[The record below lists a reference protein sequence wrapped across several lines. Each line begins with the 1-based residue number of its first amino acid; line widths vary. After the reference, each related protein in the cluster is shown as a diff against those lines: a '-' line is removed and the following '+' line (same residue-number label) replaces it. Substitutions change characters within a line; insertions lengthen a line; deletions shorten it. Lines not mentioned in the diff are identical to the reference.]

1 MPMIRPTSQ
10 VLRSLAVALTLGA
23 VMTGCPRKTE
33 GGLLLKVVVEAP
45 VRANCLQVT
54 ITDNG
59 RVRSRSTTP
68 RLAGQNE
75 YFVGIARSDFPA
87 RLTFQ
92 ASAFE
97 GRSCTD
103 ESEWKLSSR
112 SVEKTQSFP
121 DTGVDQFELTI
132 GQPDATL
139 DGDRDTYVDTGK
151 GGTDCNDMDAMV
163 NPGAMQVCSSS
174 VDTNCNDKLFCNDA
188 TCANTAACLQPA
200 TGLAFET
207 SLPTLVAFD
216 CSGAVAVQ
224 SVANGMPAAVTSDTT
239 LTLVPTGTASPGV
252 ELFSDSSCTTAL
264 VGSTLPLPFGTTR
277 ATFSFRAPTA
287 GALTLTASAPNL
299 GSTTLN
305 TAITDRPVASLS
317 LTPTALSSRAGACS
331 SAVQVTA
338 LDDRGMPT
346 NVGTAGLMLG
356 VGYLPAGTNTVE
368 VFLDAACTPPT
379 MGAPPFVPFISAGT
393 SSTRFFVKGSRA
405 TPSGAPITVQVSSP
419 TVNNGTAATLALTVT
434 PGDAQRLEFTAS
446 VLGLRNAVCSTAM
459 AEVELR
465 DANGNVATA
474 GPSGVTVTLSY
485 TPPGSGGTLEFFS
498 AAGCTGTATM
508 AVTIPANASR
518 VGVYLRANAPGT
530 YGVTASTTGLA
541 MPTTQLQVDVATMDP
556 TALVFPSPAARV
568 SVGAGS
574 CSAGIRLQTRETN
587 STSSPVSPVPA
598 NVVVTLSASI
608 ASAAEFFSDSNC
620 LMPLTNM
627 NQLTLNAGS
636 SEATFYFRGRNA
648 RDFTLSA
655 SAATLSTTAPP
666 QNARITPAPTSKL
679 VFQPPTTVSAL
690 ANDCNASFGL
700 VAFDTFDNPT
710 YANGPITP
718 LATPSVALPA
728 GVAFSTTSAC
738 TTPATTVPMADGGVT
753 FFAKAQRAQQ
763 YVISATGI
771 SSSTT
776 MSATFTVDAGPPSA
790 LRVLTNPPNTVSAG
804 PAGCAP
810 VQIERLDGFGN
821 PSPGAAQ
828 AFTVVAT
835 TSTIASVHEDLASCT
850 NGVMPTAFEFLAG
863 ETRATFY
870 VRGRRPG
877 ATTFTATSASAMAT
891 TMSMT
896 VQANVATRLRFATG
910 TPATTS
916 SVGACAQATVERVDV
931 EGNLTILPTNLMAT
945 VTASGPG
952 SMGGMLLAAGG
963 ACGSTAQTS
972 VGLSFGMANL
982 RTFSYEPRATGLL
995 SFDVTGTGLTTAS
1008 GSTTVGAGAVARV
1021 RFVAQPTG
1029 AQSWGGCAV
1038 FELEALDLGNNRV
1051 TTATSVTLS
1060 SSAMGAFHGSPD
1072 CMGATTTSV
1081 MVPANGTVT
1090 FSYRPQPVALGMTT
1104 VTATPATGMAATSTF
1119 NVVAGAEAR
1128 LERTAFPAM
1137 MTTADTC
1144 VEFTLTRVDGG
1155 GNAAVGALRTV
1166 AITASGAASMAPNEA
1181 QLFTLAGCMGT
1192 AGATTVNVN
1201 IMPAASTATFSVLVR
1216 KAGALTIAA
1225 ASMPLIA
1232 PMDTTTT
1239 VTAGP
1244 LAALAFATTPP
1255 ATLTTNLCSP
1265 IITVT
1270 GTDQYGNPAAIGTQ
1284 TLTMAGATFS
1294 SMPGCAI
1301 ANTITELLAGTATT
1315 ASFYLSNSTVAAAV
1329 QLTVGTTPSVSQS
1342 WNIIASTVSAL
1353 RWKPGTAPPAM
1364 LTRFTCSGAF
1374 RVETTDGIAPVQTPT
1389 ARVLSFAPLAS
1400 TGFRFFTD
1408 SSCMTEVTAGF
1419 QVDANQS
1426 ESADLFAYA
1435 VSTGTF
1441 NAVATDT
1448 SGMPLTA
1455 TPPAAVVVSGGTAA
1469 LTVTPGTTD
1478 LLFKTCTPL
1487 TIRRTVSAA
1496 DFTRFTTTVNVTVG
1510 GAPPAGSYTLHTMN
1524 DCSDVGAATLP
1535 GLTISPGSAFT
1546 TVYLKGRSADPTGS
1560 NATDSGATLR
1570 TMTVIATDPGSVFST
1585 GTSAAISIHPAVRRG
1600 TCTIENNETSSMT
1613 SANTCAIVPALAAGT
1628 REKSLYTFQAVAAN
1642 GPNTAD
1648 SASVVCTIDGAG
1660 TALVCQRS
1668 GTSQQVNISFQ
1679 VVTLAT
1685 ELQVNHY
1692 SGNAAAVMGDV
1703 TVDITSAGL
1712 AATTGAFLLF
1722 GYQTNGGTYS
1732 FDDNATAE
1740 FTSTT
1745 AATLKVPTT
1754 SWPSTA
1760 VYYSLQVVQLA
1771 GVTVDR
1777 GVGTSLTPAVTA
1789 PPASTGQVL
1798 LHTQRV
1804 SNPGTAPA
1812 NELAICKYRLR
1823 GELTSDILLT
1833 FSRGAGA
1840 MGDCV
1845 NVGFD
1850 GISWERLSIP
1860 NTLAAVQTFP
1870 GVTITANTANS
1881 ATQNIGASA
1890 SLGFDR
1896 VWSFLGGQGPGGQCG
1911 GETNFST
1918 DDVLGYTQARIVYS
1932 AGGGFNRIGLTRG
1945 AQGGGNNSTF
1955 GLFVLTF
1962 VQ

>member
-10 VLRSLAVALTLGA
+10 VLRSLAVTLALGA
-23 VMTGCPRKTE
+23 ALTGCPRKTE

-45 VRANCLQVT
+45 VRADCLQVT

-68 RLAGQNE
+68 RLPGQND
-75 YFVGIARSDFPA
+75 YFVGVARSDFPA
-87 RLTFQ
+87 SLTFQ
-92 ASAFE
+92 ASAFQ
-97 GRSCTD
+97 GRCAD
-103 ESEWKLSSR
+103 ETEWKLSSR
-112 SVEKTQSFP
+112 SVEKTQAFP
-121 DTGVDQFELTI
+121 ATGVDQFELTI

-151 GGTDCNDMDAMV
+151 GGTDCNDTDAMV

-174 VDTNCNDKLFCNDA
+174 VDTNCNNKLFCNDA

-200 TGLAFET
+200 TGVAFET

-216 CSGAVAVQ
+216 CSGAVSVQ

-239 LTLVPTGTASPGV
+239 LTLVPTGTAAPGV
-252 ELFSDSSCTTAL
+252 ELFSDTTCTTAL
-264 VGSTLPLPFGTTR
+264 VGSTVPLPFGSTR

-299 GSTTLN
+299 GSTALN
-305 TAITDRPVASLS
+305 TAITDRPVATLS

-346 NVGTAGLMLG
+346 NVGSAGLTLS

-368 VFLDAACTPPT
+368 VFTDAACTPT
-379 MGAPPFVPFISAGT
+379 MGMPFVPFISAGT
-393 SSTRFFVKGSRA
+393 SSTQFFMKGSRA
-405 TPSGAPITVQVSSP
+405 TPAGAPIQVQLGAP
-419 TVNNGTAATLALTVT
+419 TVNNGMPATLALTVT

-446 VLGLRNAVCSTAM
+446 VLGLRNAICSTVM

-465 DANGNVATA
+465 DANGNVTTA
-474 GPSGVTVTLSY
+474 GPSGVMVALSY

-498 AAGCTGTATM
+498 AAGCSGMATT

-530 YGVTASTTGLA
+530 YGVTATASGLA
-541 MPTTQLQVDVATMDP
+541 MPTTQLQVDVATMEP

-574 CSAGIRLQTRETN
+574 CSAGIRLQTREMN

-598 NVVVTLSASI
+598 NVVVTLSPSI
-608 ASAAEFFSDSNC
+608 AAAATFFSDSNC
-620 LMPLTNM
+620 LMALANG

-636 SEATFYFRGRNA
+636 SEATFYFRGTLA

-655 SAATLSTTAPP
+655 SAATLSTTTPP
-666 QNARITPAPTSKL
+666 QNVRITPAPTSKL

-690 ANDCNASFGL
+690 ADGCSGGL
-700 VAFDTFDNPT
+700 GLLAFDTFDNPT
-710 YANGPITP
+710 YANGTITP
-718 LATPSVALPA
+718 SATPGVPLPA
-728 GVAFSTTSAC
+728 GVAFSTTATC
-738 TTPATTVPMADGGVT
+738 GTLTTTVPMADGGVT

-763 YVISATGI
+763 YTISATGI

-776 MSATFTVDAGPPSA
+776 MSATFTVDAGAPSV
-790 LRVLTNPPNTVSAG
+790 LRVLTQPPAMTSAG
-804 PAGCAP
+804 PAGCAA
-810 VQIERLDGFGN
+810 VQVERLDGFMN

-828 AFTVVAT
+828 AFTVAAT
-835 TSTIASVHEDLASCT
+835 TLNAASVHGDLASCT
-850 NGVMPTAFEFLAG
+850 SGVVGPALGFLAS

-870 VRGRRPG
+870 VRGRSAG
-877 ATTFTATSASAMAT
+877 TTAFTVSSAPAMVTTANMLVLASAAT
-891 TMSMT
+891 
-896 VQANVATRLRFATG
+896 QLRFATG
-910 TPATTS
+910 TPAATS
-916 SVGACAQATVERVDV
+916 AVGACAQATVERLDV
-931 EGNLTILPTNLMAT
+931 EGNLTTLPTNLMVTLTAT
-945 VTASGPG
+945 GPG
-952 SMGGMLLAAGG
+952 SMGGLLLAGG
-963 ACGSTAQTS
+963 GTCGSTAQTS
-972 VGLSFGMANL
+972 VGLSLSTATS

-1008 GSTTVGAGAVARV
+1008 ASTTVGAGAVARV
-1021 RFVAQPTG
+1021 RFVSPPTSAQQFGTCVPLT
-1029 AQSWGGCAV
+1029 
-1038 FELEALDLGNNRV
+1038 LEALDVGNNPV
-1051 TTATSVTLS
+1051 TSATNVMVGASATGSFFTSTDCSTGMTSSVTVPASGQAVFRYRPGALGAVTLTATPMTGLADTAMFSVIAGDEAILTRGNF
-1060 SSAMGAFHGSPD
+1060 M
-1072 CMGATTTSV
+1072 ATTT
-1081 MVPANGTVT
+1081 
-1090 FSYRPQPVALGMTT
+1090 
-1104 VTATPATGMAATSTF
+1104 
-1119 NVVAGAEAR
+1119 AGA
-1128 LERTAFPAM
+1128 
-1137 MTTADTC
+1137 C
-1144 VEFTLTRVDGG
+1144 VDFTVRRVDSGM
-1155 GNAAVGALRTV
+1155 NDAVGALRPVTV
-1166 AITASGAASMAPNEA
+1166 TLSGPASVASNEA
-1181 QLFTLAGCMGT
+1181 QVFTGAGCMGT
-1192 AGATTVNVN
+1192 ALANPASVD
-1201 IMPAASTATFSVLVR
+1201 IPAAMSVATFSVKVR
-1216 KAGALTIAA
+1216 KVGALTLSTTSSPLTPPMDTATSVVAGALAA
-1225 ASMPLIA
+1225 I
-1232 PMDTTTT
+1232 TF
-1239 VTAGP
+1239 V
-1244 LAALAFATTPP
+1244 TTPP
-1255 ATLTTNLCSP
+1255 ASLTANTCSP
-1265 IITVT
+1265 VVTVN
-1270 GTDQYGNPAAIGTQ
+1270 GTDSEGNPAALGTQ
-1284 TLTMAGATFS
+1284 ALTMANGLFS
-1294 SMPGCAI
+1294 SASDCMTPI
-1301 ANTITELLAGTATT
+1301 ASLVAGTATT
-1315 ASFYLSNSTVAAAV
+1315 ASFYLRNSAVAAAV

-1353 RWKPGTAPPAM
+1353 RWKSGAAPPAM

-1389 ARVLSFAPLAS
+1389 ARVLSFAPLAA

-1419 QVDANQS
+1419 QIDANQS
-1426 ESADLFAYA
+1426 ESPDLFAYA
-1435 VSTGTF
+1435 VSTGSF

-1448 SGMPLTA
+1448 SAIPLTA
-1455 TPPAAVVVSGGTAA
+1455 TPPAAVVVSGGVAA

-1487 TIRRTVSAA
+1487 TLRRTVSAA

-1524 DCSDVGAATLP
+1524 DCSDVGAATLS

-1546 TVYLKGRSADPTGS
+1546 TVYLRGRSADPTGS
-1560 NATDSGATLR
+1560 SATDSGGTLR

-1585 GTSAAISIHPAVRRG
+1585 GTSVAISIHPAVRRG
-1600 TCTIENNETSSMT
+1600 TCTIENSETSSMT
-1613 SANTCAIVPALAAGT
+1613 SANTCAIVPALPAGT
-1628 REKSLYTFQAVAAN
+1628 REKSFYTFQAVTSN

-1660 TALVCQRS
+1660 TALVCQRA

-1685 ELQVNHY
+1685 GLQVNHY
-1692 SGNAAAVMGDV
+1692 SGNAAGVMGDV

-1870 GVTITANTANS
+1870 GVTITANTTNS

-1932 AGGGFNRIGLTRG
+1932 TGGGFNRIGLTRG

-1962 VQ
+1962 AQ

>member
-1 MPMIRPTSQ
+1 MPMIRPTTQ
-10 VLRSLAVALTLGA
+10 VLRSLAVTLALGA
-23 VMTGCPRKTE
+23 VMTGCPQKTE
-33 GGLLLKVVVEAP
+33 GGLLLKLVVEAP

-54 ITDNG
+54 VTDNG
-59 RVRSRSTTP
+59 RVRSRSMTP
-68 RLAGQNE
+68 RLPMQNE
-75 YFVGIARSDFPA
+75 YFVGIARSDFPPS
-87 RLTFQ
+87 LSFQ

-97 GRSCTD
+97 GRSCMD
-103 ESEWKLSSR
+103 ESDWKLSSR
-112 SVEKTQSFP
+112 SEEKTQAFP
-121 DTGVDQFELTI
+121 ATGVVQFELTI

-139 DGDRDTYVDTGK
+139 DADRDTYVDTGK

-174 VDTNCNDKLFCNDA
+174 VDTNCNGKLFCNDA

-207 SLPTLVAFD
+207 SLSTLVAFD

-239 LTLVPTGTASPGV
+239 LTLVPTGTAAPGV
-252 ELFSDSSCTTAL
+252 QLFSDSTCTTAL
-264 VGSTLPLPFGTTR
+264 VGSTLPLAFGTTR

-287 GALTLTASAPNL
+287 GALTLTASAPGL

-317 LTPTALSSRAGACS
+317 LTPMAVSARAGACS

-368 VFLDAACTPPT
+368 VFTDAACTPPM

-393 SSTRFFVKGSRA
+393 SSTQFFVKGSRA
-405 TPSGAPITVQVSSP
+405 TPAGAPIQVQLSSP
-419 TVNNGTAATLALTVT
+419 TVNNGTAASLELTVT

-465 DANGNVATA
+465 DANGNVTTA
-474 GPSGVTVTLSY
+474 GPSGVSVMLSY

-498 AAGCTGTATM
+498 AAGCTGTAT
-508 AVTIPANASR
+508 ATVTIPANASR

-530 YGVTASTTGLA
+530 YGVTATGMGLA
-541 MPTTQLQVDVATMDP
+541 MPTSQLQVDVATMDP
-556 TALVFPSPAARV
+556 TALVFPSPTARV

-574 CSAGIRLQTRETN
+574 CSAGVRLQTRETN

-598 NVVVTLSASI
+598 NVVVTLSAST
-608 ASAAEFFSDSNC
+608 AGAAEFFSDANC
-620 LMPLTNM
+620 LMALTN

-636 SEATFYFRGRNA
+636 SEATFHFRGRTA

-655 SAATLSTTAPP
+655 SAATLSTTTPP

-738 TTPATTVPMADGGVT
+738 TSLTATVPMADGGVT
-753 FFAKAQRAQQ
+753 FFARAQRAQQ
-763 YVISATGI
+763 YTISATGI

-804 PAGCAP
+804 PASCAP

-821 PSPGAAQ
+821 PSPGGAQ
-828 AFTVVAT
+828 AFTVVASA
-835 TSTIASVHEDLASCT
+835 STIASVHEDLASCT

-877 ATTFTATSASAMAT
+877 ATTFTAASASAMAT

-896 VQANVATRLRFATG
+896 VQANVATQLRFATG

-916 SVGACAQATVERVDV
+916 SVGACAQATVERLDV

-945 VTASGPG
+945 VTGSGPG
-952 SMGGMLLAAGG
+952 SMGGLLLAAGG
-963 ACGSTAQTS
+963 ACGSTMQSS
-972 VGLSFGMANL
+972 VGLSFGTANF

-1021 RFVAQPTG
+1021 RFVAQPTA
-1029 AQSWGGCAV
+1029 AQQWGGCAQ

-1051 TTATSVTLS
+1051 TTATAVTLL
-1060 SSAMGAFHGSPD
+1060 SSAMGAFYGSTD
-1072 CMGATTTSV
+1072 CTGATSTSV
-1081 MVPANGTVT
+1081 MVPANATVT

-1119 NVVAGAEAR
+1119 NVAAGAEAR
-1128 LERTAFPAM
+1128 LERSGFPAM

-1144 VEFTLTRVDGG
+1144 LDFTVRRVDGG

-1166 AITASGAASMAPNEA
+1166 AIAASGAASMAPNEA
-1181 QLFTLAGCMGT
+1181 QLFTVAGCMGT
-1192 AGATTVNVN
+1192 AGATTVNVD
-1201 IMPAASTATFSVLVR
+1201 IMPGASTATFSVRVR

-1284 TLTMAGATFS
+1284 TLTMASATFS
-1294 SMPGCAI
+1294 SMPGCAM
-1301 ANTITELLAGTATT
+1301 ADTITELVAGTATT
-1315 ASFYLSNSTVAAAV
+1315 ASFHLRNSTAGPAV
-1329 QLTVGTTPSVSQS
+1329 LTVGTTVVTPPQNWVINPPPVTSLRFKAQVPTNLARFACSGPYRLESTDGSVAVNSGVPRTITFSGSGLQYFS
-1342 WNIIASTVSAL
+1342 DPACATPTTTTSLGAASSETADFYVVALGTTSATL
-1353 RWKPGTAPPAM
+1353 TADALPALTQATAPVTITGTAGA
-1364 LTRFTCSGAF
+1364 LTLVAAQSSTHLEYRGCVSMTVHRQVGTNTAVAGFATQLNLTKSG
-1374 RVETTDGIAPVQTPT
+1374 
-1389 ARVLSFAPLAS
+1389 
-1400 TGFRFFTD
+1400 
-1408 SSCMTEVTAGF
+1408 TAGASATSYHLSSTCA
-1419 QVDANQS
+1419 DAAVTTATIEPS
-1426 ESADLFAYA
+1426 ESFVTLYVAGHSAA
-1435 VSTGTF
+1435 PTGPNT
-1441 NAVATDT
+1441 AATAT
-1448 SGMPLTA
+1448 LTA
-1455 TPPAAVVVSGGTAA
+1455 TDAFAGGF
-1469 LTVTPGTTD
+1469 G
-1478 LLFKTCTPL
+1478 
-1487 TIRRTVSAA
+1487 A
-1496 DFTRFTTTVNVTVG
+1496 DNEVF
-1510 GAPPAGSYTLHTMN
+1510 
-1524 DCSDVGAATLP
+1524 
-1535 GLTISPGSAFT
+1535 
-1546 TVYLKGRSADPTGS
+1546 TVY
-1560 NATDSGATLR
+1560 
-1570 TMTVIATDPGSVFST
+1570 
-1585 GTSAAISIHPAVRRG
+1585 PAVRRG
-1600 TCTIENNETSSMT
+1600 SCTIANSESSSNVGSST
-1613 SANTCAIVPALAAGT
+1613 PCAIALALPPTAGV
-1628 REKSLYTFQAVAAN
+1628 RNRSFFTFQATMAAGGNSGDDLAVRCSLNAGATGMDCARDGNNTVVNIEWQLLSFGTGVTVEHIVDEALTATPQTRTVALTTPA
-1642 GPNTAD
+1642 PR
-1648 SASVVCTIDGAG
+1648 AG
-1660 TALVCQRS
+1660 TFFLASYSTDSGGNLDFDDFPAMALVGPS
-1668 GTSQQVNISFQ
+1668 GMPFTGLEVRNSFDFSPAFLLNIQ
-1679 VVTLAT
+1679 VVTWTNLAVESGTESNSAGATWAGNPLTSPVGTHALLAT
-1685 ELQVNHY
+1685 NR
-1692 SGNAAAVMGDV
+1692 
-1703 TVDITSAGL
+1703 I
-1712 AATTGAFLLF
+1712 ATG
-1722 GYQTNGGTYS
+1722 
-1732 FDDNATAE
+1732 
-1740 FTSTT
+1740 STT
-1745 AATLKVPTT
+1745 N
-1754 SWPSTA
+1754 A
-1760 VYYSLQVVQLA
+1760 VC
-1771 GVTVDR
+1771 R
-1777 GVGTSLTPAVTA
+1777 
-1789 PPASTGQVL
+1789 
-1798 LHTQRV
+1798 H
-1804 SNPGTAPA
+1804 
-1812 NELAICKYRLR
+1812 RLR
-1823 GELTSDILLT
+1823 GNVNSSTGAIA
-1833 FSRGAGA
+1833 FSRSAGGAA
-1840 MGDCV
+1840 NPCTNV
-1845 NVGFD
+1845 NMAETV
-1850 GISWERLSIP
+1850 WYRLSFP
-1860 NTLAAVQTFP
+1860 ASLATVSTPSSPLQTNAV
-1870 GVTITANTANS
+1870 
-1881 ATQNIGASA
+1881 ATQTWN
-1890 SLGFDR
+1890 LGR
-1896 VWSFLGGQGPGGQCG
+1896 LVPHHRSWSFFAGQGPSGQSA
-1911 GETNFST
+1911 GETDRNSG
-1918 DDVLGYTQARIVYS
+1918 DDLGCSLSRLTLGDVGADSIVT
-1932 AGGGFNRIGLTRG
+1932 LTRG
-1945 AQGGGNNSTF
+1945 TTTSNATF
-1955 GLFVLTF
+1955 SPFLVVLAE
-1962 VQ
+1962 